1 MVGRMVIWSLSVLLA
16 SAPVLAKTP
25 EERRVDTLRA
35 LPGVYF
41 IVEPVSRE
49 AQRDGLS
56 TEMLVRDVELRLR
69 QAGVHLLSENE
80 WARAPG
86 RPFLYIRVSLVKSG
100 SHYVYHLG
108 MQLLQ
113 RVRLERYQELPSVQ
127 VPTWSAPEE
136 IGMLDANRLEDI
148 RTYVLDQLALFIR
161 AYLTVNAI

>member
-1 MVGRMVIWSLSVLLA
+1 MVGRVAVWWLAALLA
-16 SAPVLAKTP
+16 SSPVLAKTP

-41 IVEPVSRE
+41 IVEPVGSE
-49 AQRDGLS
+49 AEADGLS
-56 TEMLVRDVELRLR
+56 TELLIRDVELRLR
-69 QAGVHLLSENE
+69 QAGVHILSEGE

-100 SHYVYHLG
+100 SRYVYHLG
-108 MQLLQ
+108 MELLQ

-127 VPTWSAPEE
+127 VPTWTAPEE
-136 IGMLDANRLEDI
+136 IGLLDADRLGEI